1 MESKKNLFSERIDA
15 LKGIS
20 VLAVMIYHAKYNF
33 FGVDFFKGGFL
44 GVDIFF
50 LISGYLITLSL
61 LTNSNHGQ
69 ILLKKFYIGRA
80 KRILPLLFIVII
92 FTSFFSFIVLLP
104 DALENFFESSLSA
117 NLFFSNFF
125 FYFDGQEYGAV
136 SGTLKPLLHTWSLS
150 VEMQF
155 YLVYPILLLIL
166 FKYFNKFIFEI
177 FLLIILASF
186 FINAYLFFKYNHF
199 NFYFTISRLWEFF
212 LGGILAL
219 RIYYHRNFL
228 RNISS
233 SKKFFLVNASLLG
246 IFLCFVFFERV
257 DKNFSL
263 IFHFLTILFSF
274 IILNFIFEDL
284 GSNYLLNNKLLIFLG
299 SMSYSL
305 YMWHY
310 PIFSIFQN
318 YSELNDSIRTS
329 ILFIT
334 FLISYFSFF
343 FIENFFRNKK
353 YENLKLI
360 LFFSIIFTFLNY
372 LVFFTV
378 IKHEG
383 FKNRFSSLYS
393 FYKPNE
399 VDNQKLLLS
408 ASNNYKNKK
417 FEYQDGKKLV
427 LIIGDSYSGD
437 LYNLFDMNS
446 ELFKNY
452 QFIRLEIFLD
462 YFLDNK
468 TSKRFNLTETK
479 KNISSEFFNLA
490 DIILISYRFEEYE
503 LKLLKKL
510 IEFIKSK
517 NQKKIILFS
526 KKVEFEILDKPLR
539 TQFDIYYL
547 NKFYK
552 NESITDKDKFNIN
565 KLFYDKIKKNY
576 RDDHE
581 LINLK
586 LKKIS
591 IENDLGYIE
600 TEKYTCIDIKKIC
613 HGITDDGY
621 KIYSDY
627 AHYTLEG
634 AKFFGKKLFNN
645 KIFY

>member
-1 MESKKNLFSERIDA
+1 
-15 LKGIS
+15 
-20 VLAVMIYHAKYNF
+20 
-33 FGVDFFKGGFL
+33 
-44 GVDIFF
+44 
-50 LISGYLITLSL
+50 
-61 LTNSNHGQ
+61 
-69 ILLKKFYIGRA
+69 
-80 KRILPLLFIVII
+80 
-92 FTSFFSFIVLLP
+92 
-104 DALENFFESSLSA
+104 
-117 NLFFSNFF
+117 
-125 FYFDGQEYGAV
+125 
-136 SGTLKPLLHTWSLS
+136 
-150 VEMQF
+150 
-155 YLVYPILLLIL
+155 
-166 FKYFNKFIFEI
+166 
-177 FLLIILASF
+177 
-186 FINAYLFFKYNHF
+186 
-199 NFYFTISRLWEFF
+199 
-212 LGGILAL
+212 
-219 RIYYHRNFL
+219 
-228 RNISS
+228 
-233 SKKFFLVNASLLG
+233 
-246 IFLCFVFFERV
+246 
-257 DKNFSL
+257 
-263 IFHFLTILFSF
+263 
-274 IILNFIFEDL
+274 
-284 GSNYLLNNKLLIFLG
+284 
-299 SMSYSL
+299 
-305 YMWHY
+305 MWHY

-353 YENLKLI
+353 YENLKFI
-360 LFFSIIFTFLNY
+360 FFFTIIFTFLNY
-372 LVFFTV
+372 LAFFTV

-383 FKNRFSSLYS
+383 FKNRFLSLYS

-417 FEYQDGKKLV
+417 FEYQDDKKLV

-437 LYNLFDMNS
+437 LYNSFDMNS
-446 ELFKNY
+446 ELFENY

-468 TSKRFNLTETK
+468 TSKRFNLTETN

-517 NQKKIILFS
+517 NQNKIILFS
-526 KKVEFEILDKPLR
+526 KKIEFEILDKPLR

-547 NKFYK
+547 NKFHK

-581 LINLK
+581 LINAK

-600 TEKYTCIDIKKIC
+600 TEKYTCIYIKKIC

-627 AHYTLEG
+627 GHYTLEG

-645 KIFY
+645 KIFN